1 MEWYRNLDQSGSC
14 TITCQMQKFNTFCY
28 HKYDA
33 VDKLI
38 TKHLKCS
45 GYVITLLEL
54 YRSLRF
60 MVLFSRCKVRILCTC
75 ANQSTV
81 CANQQ
86 KAKLSARERALL
98 QTGLSDRRG
107 ELIRPRNQ
115 NWQSDLTNVLFFS
128 ILSWDIIIQFEQKH
142 IVTFEGNSNP
152 W

>member
-1 MEWYRNLDQSGSC
+1 MSFYSFMECYRNLDQSGSC
-14 TITCQMQKFNTFCY
+14 TITCLMQKINIFCY

-45 GYVITLLEL
+45 GHVITLLEL

-60 MVLFSRCKVRILCTC
+60 MVSFSRCKVRILCTC
-75 ANQSTV
+75 ANQSDS

-86 KAKLSARERALL
+86 KAKISARERALL

-115 NWQSDLTNVLFFS
+115 NSQSYLTNVLFFS
-128 ILSWDIIIQFEQKH
+128 ILS
-142 IVTFEGNSNP
+142 
-152 W
+152 

>member
-1 MEWYRNLDQSGSC
+1 MECYRNLDQSGSC
-14 TITCQMQKFNTFCY
+14 TITCQMQKINAFCY

-45 GYVITLLEL
+45 GHVITLLEL

-60 MVLFSRCKVRILCTC
+60 MVSFSRCKVRILCTC
-75 ANQSTV
+75 ANQSDS

-115 NWQSDLTNVLFFS
+115 NSQSDLTNVLFFS
-128 ILSWDIIIQFEQKH
+128 ILS
-142 IVTFEGNSNP
+142 
-152 W
+152 